1 MNFDYYYGL
10 EAEQF
15 SFYRVPKIL
24 VKDKRFKKLS
34 SDAKILYGLM
44 LDRMSLSIKN
54 GWIDDENRSYIYY
67 TLDNIMEDLCCA
79 KEKCSKIITELKNI
93 GLIEKKRQGLGKP
106 DIIYVKNFT
115 TIENREEQKTEQE
128 DICHSTI
135 DNFSEVRKS
144 NFKSFENRTSVCSYS
159 ELLGVRKSNSNYT
172 DINKTDISYSIES
185 NQYQMVDSVDNVDN
199 FYDKIDTD
207 GDVDKYISLIK
218 NNIEYDY
225 HMKYDLNNK
234 GVYDELFEIICDVVC
249 VPRKAIRIGKE
260 DYPYQLVKS
269 KFLKLNS
276 EHLEYVIECMN
287 NTKTEI
293 SNIKQYLITVLYNA
307 PNTMSH
313 YYKQE
318 ARSDICAL

>member
-15 SFYRVPKIL
+15 SFYRIPRLLI
-24 VKDKRFKKLS
+24 KDKRFKKLS
-34 SDAKILYGLM
+34 SDAKLLYGLM
-44 LDRMSLSIKN
+44 LDRMSLSMKN
-54 GWIDDENRSYIYY
+54 GWLDDENRTYIIY
-67 TLDNIMEDLCCA
+67 TVDNIMEDLG
-79 KEKCSKIITELKNI
+79 CSKPTCIKIIRELDSENGI
-93 GLIEKKRQGLGKP
+93 GLIEKKRRGMGKP

-115 TIENREEQKTEQE
+115 SIQEEVIEKENQNTKTQTEVKNLYFKKENNFTSRSKEIELQE
-128 DICHSTI
+128 VK
-135 DNFSEVRKS
+135 NFY
-144 NFKSFENRTSVCSYS
+144 T
-159 ELLGVRKSNSNYT
+159 NYT
-172 DINKTDISYSIES
+172 DINYNNISYKNHIES
-185 NQYQMVDSVDNVDN
+185 NQYQIVDSVDNVDN